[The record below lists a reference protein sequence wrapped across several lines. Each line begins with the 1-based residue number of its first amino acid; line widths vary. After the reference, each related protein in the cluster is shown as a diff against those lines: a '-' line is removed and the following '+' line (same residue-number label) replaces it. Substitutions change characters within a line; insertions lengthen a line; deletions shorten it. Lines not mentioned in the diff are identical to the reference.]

1 MEEGHLENTSYL
13 PLSLGLIIETIGYFS
28 LKQHFKL
35 ALLEAFEKKAFGVA
49 FKYLLLLVA

>member
-1 MEEGHLENTSYL
+1 MEEGHLDNTSYL